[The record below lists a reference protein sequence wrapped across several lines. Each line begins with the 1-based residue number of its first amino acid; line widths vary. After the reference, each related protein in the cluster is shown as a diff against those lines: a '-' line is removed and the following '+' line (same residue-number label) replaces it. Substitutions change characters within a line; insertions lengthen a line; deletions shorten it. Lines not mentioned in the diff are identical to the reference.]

1 MADHRETGIGA
12 GVVRREDER
21 FITGRGRFTDDLTL
35 PGMAWACVV
44 RSPHAHA
51 RIARIDI
58 EAARAAPGV
67 LAVLTGADVIR
78 EKLGTLPCH
87 AFPPLP
93 PGSPLFHPKH
103 NVLATDK
110 ALHSVSVGSR

>member
-1 MADHRETGIGA
+1 MTGQ
-12 GVVRREDER
+12 
-21 FITGRGRFTDDLTL
+21 GRFADDLNL
-35 PGMAWACVV
+35 PAMVWACVV

-51 RIARIDI
+51 RIAGI
-58 EAARAAPGV
+58 ETAATRAAAGV

-93 PGSPLFHPKH
+93 PGSPSYRPVHS
-103 NVLATDK
+103 VLATDK
-110 ALHSVSVGSR
+110 VRHVGDRVALVVAENSSASNKCR